1 MTKLKYFETDK
12 YSAIRE
18 KQLYLVLFL
27 DMYNSEIV
35 SYRISKK
42 PNALAIMEALEEDI
56 YVTEDR
62 AYRRNFHSDQGW
74 AY

>member
-1 MTKLKYFETDK
+1 
-12 YSAIRE
+12 
-18 KQLYLVLFL
+18 
-27 DMYNSEIV
+27 MYNSEIV